1 MILRNVLGGFGKLVV
16 ALIVSILVV
25 PPVAAVVAGYTLTN
39 APLPGELPEQ
49 RPNVTA
55 VPSRVYDNDG
65 QLIGIYR
72 GFDRS
77 VPITPEDIPPHVIEA
92 VLSIEDRRFYEHNG
106 VDYEGIARAARVN
119 LEFGE
124 IVQGGSTITQQYIK
138 NVYLSGERTFE
149 RKFREALLARELE
162 QELSKDEILFRYLES
177 TYYGAGAYGIGA
189 AAEVYFDKP
198 ISEVNVSE
206 AALLAGV
213 IRAPSSYSPRE
224 DIEVAEERRILVLQA
239 MLDEGY
245 ITLEEFETESARV
258 LWSETDPNP
267 PTGPVTVIAAPLPKG
282 ATDHPWFVDWVEQIL
297 LEELGPDAIYRDG
310 LRIETSI
317 DLELQEAA
325 EASVAARLENTE
337 YPVEMSLVS
346 IDPTNGHVLAM
357 VGGRDYDFSQVN
369 LGTGGSTGFQPGSS
383 FKPIVLATAFTR
395 GLGPSTVYPAPGTWS
410 PPGCSGPGCT
420 IANYD
425 YANRGEISLREATRA
440 SVNTVFAEL
449 VSNVSIEA
457 TVAMGRALGLER
469 LDPAAPYGA
478 SLALGAAES
487 SPLEMASAYGTF
499 ANRGVRVA
507 PVAVVRVTDMDGN
520 VLIDNRTPPGTRV
533 LTEAVADNIT
543 DVLRGVVTGGT
554 GRRAS
559 VSGHE
564 IAGKTGT
571 SQSFRAAW
579 FVGYT
584 PGVATA
590 VWMGH
595 ADGLRP
601 LNNINGVS
609 RVTGGSHPA
618 IAFADFMSVAL
629 ADREPEPFPDPQ
641 PLNEIESRDLV
652 NFDERDGTY
661 VAAGSDIPEVLADCA
676 GPCEFSAV
684 PDPFA
689 PEIVSPDPTGEL
701 SDQIPNA
708 DGTTTDP
715 PSDTS
720 SEETSDSGT
729 SSSAPSG
736 LTSGEPNPGALIRQ
750 DDD

>member
-1 MILRNVLGGFGKLVV
+1 MRMLFGGVSKLIV
-16 ALIVSILVV
+16 ALFISILIV

-49 RPNVTA
+49 RPNITA
-55 VPSRVYDNDG
+55 VPSRVYDSDG
-65 QLIGIYR
+65 VQIGIYR

-77 VPITPEDIPPHVIEA
+77 VPITPEDIPLHVIHA
-92 VLSIEDRRFYEHNG
+92 VLSIEDRRFFEHDG

-119 LEFGE
+119 LELGE
-124 IVQGGSTITQQYIK
+124 IAQGGSTITQQYIK

-162 QELSKDEILFRYLES
+162 QELTKDEILFRYLES
-177 TYYGAGAYGIGA
+177 TYFGAGAYGIGA
-189 AAEVYFDKP
+189 AAEVYFGKP

-213 IRAPSSYSPRE
+213 IRAPTSYSPRE
-224 DIEVAEERRILVLQA
+224 DMEVAEERRLLVLQA

-245 ITLEEFETESARV
+245 ISIEEFEVESARV
-258 LWSETDPNP
+258 LWNETDSTRPS
-267 PTGPVTVIAAPLPKG
+267 GPVTMIAAPLPKG
-282 ATDHPWFVDWVEQIL
+282 ATDHPYFVDWVEQIL

-317 DLELQEAA
+317 DRELQEAA
-325 EASVAARLENTE
+325 EESVARRLENTE

-346 IDPTNGHVLAM
+346 LDPSNGHVLAM
-357 VGGRDYDFSQVN
+357 VGGRDYSQSQVN
-369 LGTGGSTGFQPGSS
+369 LGLGGSTGFQPGSS
-383 FKPIVLATAFTR
+383 FKPVVLATAFTR

-449 VSNVSIEA
+449 ISNVSIEA

-469 LDPAAPYGA
+469 LDPTAPYGA
-478 SLALGAAES
+478 SLSLGAAES

-507 PVAVVRVTDMDGN
+507 PVAVVLVTDMDGN
-520 VLIDNRTPPGTRV
+520 VLIDNRAGTGDRV
-533 LTEAVADNIT
+533 LTQPVADNIT
-543 DVLRGVVTGGT
+543 DVLRGVVTAGT
-554 GRRAS
+554 GRRAA
-559 VSGHE
+559 VSGHQ

-579 FVGYT
+579 FVGYS
-584 PGVATA
+584 PGVSTA

-595 ADGLRP
+595 ADGLRS
-601 LNNINGVS
+601 LRGINGVS

-618 IAFADFMSVAL
+618 IAFSDFMEVAL
-629 ADREPEPFPDPQ
+629 ADREPEPFPVPE

-661 VAAGSDIPEVLADCA
+661 VAAGIDVPTVEADCG
-676 GPCEFSAV
+676 GPCEWSAV
-684 PDPFA
+684 PDPLAFRPEPTDA
-689 PEIVSPDPTGEL
+689 PIG
-701 SDQIPNA
+701 QAPN
-708 DGTTTDP
+708 
-715 PSDTS
+715 DTS
-720 SEETSDSGT
+720 GETAGEPPDSGQEDGQTSDP
-729 SSSAPSG
+729 APSG
-736 LTSGEPNPGALIRQ
+736 ATTNGVVGPGALTRQ
-750 DDD
+750 DDN